1 MISFLAFS
9 LLSLSFAQEKSQIKT
24 FSPQGTV
31 RTVEQV
37 RIEFSKPQVKFGDL
51 NLTPP
56 AQSSC
61 FKDGQGR
68 WVDTKNWVFDFKKP
82 IMGGQ
87 TCAVKVQG
95 ETFNFNTGG
104 PHVKTIFPMTY
115 QPIDADQNF
124 ILMLDAPLKKESAKG
139 IYFTMEGLGDEIP
152 VKIIEGSEAKEV
164 IDAAKKQYQYEKE
177 SFEGIPLVLRS
188 TRNFPPSTRVV
199 LVWSKDVES
208 LSGMKSKEDETFE
221 FTVQEDFK
229 AQFNCVREG
238 EGKPCVPLSNMQVSL
253 TAPIQVKDI
262 KRSYLE
268 MKDGGKIKPSL
279 NDSDVDQDWKSYFE
293 FKGPFPEKAQL
304 KLFIP
309 TDVKDDAGR
318 SLANKAQFPLTVKTG
333 DNPALLKFAANFGVV
348 EAEPNAAVAVTVRRV
363 EKNLQTK
370 FIGITGQWKASN
382 FKEIINALISIEREP
397 YGDKPFTAWGAT
409 PQQKIVVNKP
419 LSAAETEVVGIPLK
433 QSGFYVLEMTSP
445 LLGQSLLDRKANYY
459 VRTAAL
465 VTKMAV
471 HVKYNQK
478 QAWAWVTDLK
488 SASPVSAAAVT
499 LYDVRGNRL
508 GNGTTDKNGFVKMAL
523 AKEVEKLPRI
533 ENQYGTYS
541 SGFFAVAEKGED
553 FSFTHSDWN
562 RGIET
567 WRYQMSYGRSEPT
580 IGHAILDRNLL
591 KPEETLSAKVLLR
604 ELDEK
609 GLSIPKAKDWPTSLV
624 IMHDSGLQTF
634 KVPVQWDRR
643 TGSAAIKW
651 NIPAGAKLGRWV
663 LQLERKNPE
672 MTLDVGDVRIENF
685 RVPLMQVQVQGS
697 PAPYVLQSNIPVHVS
712 GNYFSGGPASEL
724 PLKVRW
730 SVEPS
735 YFSVQDDDLQEYAFA
750 NGGVK
755 EGLFRS
761 GEEEAG
767 RHVPQSGV
775 KELKLDK
782 TGAGKAELEKIKYS
796 SAPQRLRVEAEYKD
810 PNGEIQ
816 SSVRSFDLWSSSV
829 IVGIKA
835 KSWTATKDKVEFKV
849 AALDLQQRP
858 LKNQAVSVDLYTSR
872 YFSHRKRLVGGF
884 YSYDSFEE
892 VKKVGSL
899 CEGVTDNKGEF
910 NCSGKASFAGSV
922 VAVASAKDSQG
933 RTSQAN
939 TRQWIVSSEEQ
950 QWFGPDDNDR
960 ADLIPFKKRY
970 EPGET
975 AEFQLRT
982 PFPEAKV
989 LVTVERE
996 SVLYSEV
1003 IEVKGTNPTIRIPIK
1018 PEYAPN
1024 VVVSAFAVRGRLGEP
1039 KPTALVDLGK
1049 PAFKLGLSEIKV
1061 GWKHNTLKVAVK
1073 TDKKVFSA
1081 RQTAKVD
1088 INVTDFNGKPAQN
1101 GEVVIAAVDEG
1112 LLELRDNK
1120 TWDVLSAMMQMHPYL
1135 IRTATAQSM
1144 VIGKR
1149 HFGLKALPVGGD
1161 GGRGLRRE
1169 LFDTLLYWNP
1179 SVKLDKNG
1187 HAQVEV
1193 KLNDSTTSF
1202 RIVAVAL
1209 QNADQFGTGW
1219 TSIQSTQDLMILP
1232 GLSSVA
1238 RQGDKFNAGFT
1249 VRNATAK
1256 AKDVVLSLNTVPVE
1270 QGLQS
1275 KKIHLEPNSSQEVF
1289 WKMNVG
1295 YGSQIQY
1302 VMTAKDNEGKFLD
1315 EVKIF
1320 QKVLPLRQARVY
1332 QSEFGQ
1338 WPSFKEI
1345 SLKQAADVEP
1355 GTSSI
1360 VVEAS
1365 ASIGGNDQGIK
1376 DFWRSY
1382 EYNCLEQQISRA
1394 VSLNDEKMWKKIEAR
1409 LSTYMDSQGLLTYF
1423 PSGTHGSVALTSY
1436 VLSIAHQAGFEFSEE
1451 NEQKL
1456 LGALS
1461 AYSEGRLKEAFS
1473 SGRVDE
1479 VLKKVSAFEALS
1491 RYSRLNIDLLGT
1503 VNFQG
1508 TQWPL
1513 ATLVEWYEIHQW
1525 EKSIPGRAKKIADM
1539 DTILR
1544 NKFYFSGRRMLIREE
1559 GSDNMPW
1566 LMRDADGALLRLI
1579 DTVATEPAWKSDV
1592 PRMMQGAIA
1601 RQHGG
1606 SWLVTNANAWG
1617 RLAMKKF
1624 DQTFQSEKVTGTFK
1638 GTLGSTSKEG
1648 PWSSSTMN
1656 FELPW
1661 KESEAKL
1668 NLQQNGGGKPWIT
1681 ASAKGAIPVTK
1692 PVFAG
1697 FTVEKAVEAVEQ
1709 KKKGQWSVGDTA
1721 KVTLKIKSPAVQ
1733 SWVVI
1738 EDPIPA
1744 GSTIL
1749 TSSYATAVER
1759 KSELIRFYQEWFEQG
1774 EQKVEYTVR
1783 FNQVGEYQLPA
1794 TRVEA
1799 MYSPD
1804 VFAELP
1810 EGKWQVAE

>member
-1 MISFLAFS
+1 MLSFLAFS

-37 RIEFSKPQVKFGDL
+37 RVEFAKPQVKFGDL

-68 WVDTKNWVFDFKKP
+68 WIDTKNWVFDFKTP
-82 IMGGQ
+82 IKGGQ
-87 TCAVKVQG
+87 SCAVKIQG
-95 ETFNFNTGG
+95 ETFSFNTGG
-104 PHVKTIFPMTY
+104 PHVTNVFPMTY
-115 QPIDADQNF
+115 QPIDSDQNF
-124 ILMLDAPLKKESAKG
+124 ILMLDASFKKESAKG

-152 VKIIEGSEAKEV
+152 AMIIEGSEATE
-164 IDAAKKQYQYEKE
+164 ILEAAKKQYQYEKE
-177 SFEGIPLVLRS
+177 SFKGIPVVLRA
-188 TRNFPPSTRVV
+188 TRNFPPSAKVV
-199 LVWSKDVES
+199 LVWSKEVES

-253 TAPIQVKDI
+253 TSPIQVKDI

-268 MKDGGKIKPSL
+268 MKDGKKIKPNL
-279 NDSDVDQDWKSYFE
+279 NDADVDQDWKSYFE
-293 FKGPFPEKAQL
+293 FKGPFPEKAQM

-309 TDVKDDAGR
+309 TDVKDDGGR
-318 SLANKAQFPLTVKTG
+318 SLANKAQFPLSIKTG
-333 DNPALLKFAANFGVV
+333 DNPALLKFSANFGVV

-370 FIGITGQWKASN
+370 FIGITGEWKASN
-382 FKEIINALISIEREP
+382 FKEIINALTSIDREP
-397 YGDKPFTAWGAT
+397 YGDKPFASWGTT
-409 PQQKIVVNKP
+409 PQQKIVVTKP
-419 LSAAETEVVGIPLK
+419 LSSAETEVVGVPLK
-433 QSGFYVLEMTSP
+433 QSGFYVLEMASP

-471 HVKYNQK
+471 HVKYNQN
-478 QAWAWVTDLK
+478 QAWALVTDLK
-488 SASPVSAAAVT
+488 SASPIASANVN
-499 LYDVRGNRL
+499 LYDIRGARL
-508 GNGTTDKNGFVKMAL
+508 GSATTDKNGFAKVTL
-523 AKEVEKLPRI
+523 SKEVEKLPRI
-533 ENQYGTYS
+533 ENQYGPYS
-541 SGFFAVAEKGED
+541 SGFFVVAEKGDD
-553 FSFTHSDWN
+553 FTFTHSDWN
-562 RGIET
+562 RGIES
-567 WRYQMSYGRSEPT
+567 WRYQMSYRSTEPT
-580 IGHAILDRNLL
+580 IGHAILDRSLL
-591 KPEETLSAKVLLR
+591 KPEETLAAKLILR
-604 ELDEK
+604 DLDEK
-609 GLSIPKAKDWPTSLV
+609 GLSIPKAKDWPSTLV
-624 IMHDSGLQTF
+624 VMHDSGLQTF

-643 TGSAAIKW
+643 SGTAAIKW

-663 LQLERKNPE
+663 LQLERKNPD
-672 MTLDVGDVRIENF
+672 MTLEVGDVRIENF

-697 PAPYVLQSNIPVHVS
+697 PTPFVLQSDIPVHVT
-712 GNYFSGGPASEL
+712 GNYFSGGPATEL

-750 NGGVK
+750 NGAVK

-761 GEEEAG
+761 GEEETG

-782 TGAGKAELEKIKYS
+782 TGSGKTELEKIKYS

-816 SSVRSFDLWSSSV
+816 SAVRSFDLWSSNV

-835 KSWTATKDKVEFKV
+835 KSWSATKDKVEFKV

-899 CEGVTDNKGEF
+899 CQGVTDNKGEF
-910 NCSGKASFAGSV
+910 NCSGKTSFAGSV
-922 VAVASAKDSQG
+922 VAVASTKDSQG
-933 RTSQAN
+933 RISQAN

-960 ADLIPFKKRY
+960 ADLIPFKKHY

-1003 IEVKGTNPTIRIPIK
+1003 IDVKGSNPTIRIPIK

-1024 VVVSAFAVRGRLGEP
+1024 VVVSAFAIRGRLGEP

-1088 INVTDFNGKPAQN
+1088 INVTDFNGKPAHN

-1120 TWDVLSAMMQMHPYL
+1120 TWDVLTAMMQMHPYL

-1149 HFGLKALPVGGD
+1149 HFGLKALPIGGD

-1219 TSIQSTQDLMILP
+1219 TSIQSTQDLMIMP
-1232 GLSSVA
+1232 GLAAVT

-1249 VRNATAK
+1249 VRNTTAK
-1256 AKDVVLSLNTVPVE
+1256 AKDVVLTLNTTPAQV
-1270 QGLQS
+1270 GLAP
-1275 KKIHLEPNSSQEVF
+1275 KKIHLEANSSQEVF
-1289 WKMNVG
+1289 WKVAA
-1295 YGSQIQY
+1295 GSEAEIQY
-1302 VMTAKDNEGKFLD
+1302 VMTAKEADGKFLD
-1315 EVKIF
+1315 EIKKT
-1320 QKVLPLRQARVY
+1320 QKVLPVRQPRVY

-1338 WPSFKEI
+1338 WPSLKEI
-1345 SLKQAADVEP
+1345 ALKQAAGAEP
-1355 GTSSI
+1355 GSSSVI
-1360 VVEAS
+1360 VEAS
-1365 ASIGGNDQGIK
+1365 ASIGSNDSGIK
-1376 DFWRSY
+1376 DFWKNY
-1382 EYNCLEQQISRA
+1382 QYNCLEQQISRA
-1394 VSLNDEKMWKKIEAR
+1394 VSLNDKNMWKKIEAR
-1409 LSTYMDSQGLLTYF
+1409 LSTYMDGQGLLTYF
-1423 PSGTHGSVALTSY
+1423 PSGTYGSVALTSY
-1436 VLSIAHQAGFEFSEE
+1436 VLSIANEAGFELSDE

-1461 AYSEGRLKEAFS
+1461 AYSEGRLKEAFT

-1479 VLKKVSAFEALS
+1479 VLKKISAFEALS
-1491 RYSRLNIDLLGT
+1491 RYRRLNIDLLST
-1503 VNFQG
+1503 INFQG

-1513 ATLVEWYEIHQW
+1513 ATLVEWYEIHLW
-1525 EKSIPGRAKKIADM
+1525 EKSIPGRTQKIAELES
-1539 DTILR
+1539 ILR
-1544 NKFYFSGRRMLIREE
+1544 NKFYFTGRRMLIREE
-1559 GSDNMPW
+1559 GADNMPW
-1566 LMRDADGALLRLI
+1566 MMRDADSALLRLI
-1579 DTVATEPAWKSDV
+1579 DTVANEPSWKNDV
-1592 PRMMQGAIA
+1592 PRMMQGSIA

-1606 SWLVTNANAWG
+1606 SWMLTNANAWG
-1617 RLAMKKF
+1617 RLAMNKF
-1624 DQTFQSEKVTGTFK
+1624 DQTFQGEKVSGNFK
-1638 GTLGSTSKEG
+1638 ATLAGSSKEASWAKG
-1648 PWSSSTMN
+1648 PITL
-1656 FELPW
+1656 ELPW
-1661 KESEAKL
+1661 KDQESKL
-1668 NLQQNGGGKPWIT
+1668 AVQQIGTGKPWIT
-1681 ASAKGAIPVTK
+1681 ASAKAAIPATK
-1692 PVFAG
+1692 AVFAG
-1697 FTVEKAVEAVEQ
+1697 FNVEKTVEAVEQ

-1774 EQKVEYTVR
+1774 EQKLEYTVR
-1783 FNQVGEYQLPA
+1783 FNQAGEYQLPV

-1810 EGKWQVAE
+1810 EGQWQVAE